1 MATNRQDYITLLEN
15 DFAKAFVA
23 FDKDYNI
30 FREKIIPHSVF
41 DFDTNI
47 QTCVFL
53 NQIHSNIVSVY
64 DDNFDINCDGI
75 ISDKKNTALC
85 ILSADC
91 LPLLLY
97 DDKNKAIAALHSGR
111 KGCFENILK
120 EAVLKMQKNFNT
132 QTKNLKLIIS
142 AGICAKNYEING
154 EVLNYSKEKFA
165 PFLHENKLDLKA
177 LVKFQAKE
185 LGINDIFDINLCT
198 FDDERF
204 FSYRK
209 NQTTKRIVSV
219 IYLKDEHV

>member
-1 MATNRQDYITLLEN
+1 
-15 DFAKAFVA
+15 K
-23 FDKDYNI
+23 K
-30 FREKIIPHSVF
+30 
-41 DFDTNI
+41 
-47 QTCVFL
+47 CVFL
-53 NQIHSNIVSVY
+53 NQIHSNIITQY
-64 DDNFDINCDGI
+64 NKDFHFNADGV
-75 ISDKKNTALC
+75 ISNEKNVALC

-120 EAVLKMQKNFNT
+120 EAVLKMQESFNT

-165 PFLHENKLDLKA
+165 PFLHKNKLDLKA

-185 LGINDIFDINLCT
+185 LGVSDIFDINLCT

-209 NQTTKRIVSV
+209 DQTPKRIVSV
-219 IYLKDEHV
+219 IYLKE

>member
-23 FDKDYNI
+23 FDQDYNI
-30 FREKIIPHSVF
+30 FRAKICN
-41 DFDTNI
+41 NI
-47 QTCVFL
+47 FPRENSIKKCVFL
-53 NQIHSNIVSVY
+53 NQIHSNIITQY
-64 DDNFDINCDGI
+64 NKNFHFNADGI
-75 ISDKKNTALC
+75 ISNEKNIALC

-97 DDKNKAIAALHSGR
+97 DDKNKTIAALHSGR

-120 EAVLKMQKNFNT
+120 EAVLKMQESFNT

-142 AGICAKNYEING
+142 AGICVKNYEING
-154 EVLNYSKEKFA
+154 EVLNHSKENFA
-165 PFLHENKLDLKA
+165 HFLHENKLDLKA

-209 NQTTKRIVSV
+209 NQTPKRIVSV
-219 IYLKDEHV
+219 IYLKD